1 MSSII
6 ISHLNLQMTKEVTCS
21 GQRKPGTCFVP
32 EELQV
37 TYSDPEEPR
46 AICFDQEDLQ
56 TLQRKLR
63 DTYSVL
69 VELHP
74 IYFDPEKPQVICF
87 VLEEPQAISSDQKN
101 LTENKVEATFSAH
114 EKPRDTYFAR
124 GALRGIFLGLDGR
137 NKQVRT
143 VFLLCSLS
151 TSFNFI

>member
-1 MSSII
+1 
-6 ISHLNLQMTKEVTCS
+6 MTKEVTCS
-21 GQRKPGTCFVP
+21 GQRKPGTYFVP

-87 VLEEPQAISSDQKN
+87 GLEEPQAISSDPKN
-101 LTENKVEATFSAH
+101 QTENKVEATFSVH
-114 EKPRDTYFAR
+114 EKPQDTYFAL
-124 GALRGIFLGLDGR
+124 GALRDIFLGQDGR
-137 NKQVRT
+137 NKQQT
-143 VFLLCSLS
+143 
-151 TSFNFI
+151 T